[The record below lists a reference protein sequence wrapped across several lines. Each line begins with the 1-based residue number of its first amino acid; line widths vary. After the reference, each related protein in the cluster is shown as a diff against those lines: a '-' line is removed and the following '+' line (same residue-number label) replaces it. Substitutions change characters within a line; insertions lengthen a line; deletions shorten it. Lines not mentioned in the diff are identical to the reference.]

1 MVLHTVQRRL
11 NAALLLCKT
20 QKEILEMDKK
30 SGGSRAVISVCGC
43 LLVQICVGIIYL
55 WSVLKGSVA
64 ETLGM
69 DTGAA
74 GMVASYMLMAFVLGG
89 LFGGILDDRKGAKL
103 TCILGVC
110 LFSAG
115 IGLTALVSSSS
126 SWLIYLSYA
135 GLGGLGSGFAY
146 SACISC
152 IQKWMPTR
160 RGLASGLAVAA
171 FGLSTV
177 VFAPVFK
184 ALMTHFTVDGL
195 LSFKPFFGTLCGIF
209 LLLGLIGCAMITPPP
224 MPEESGANGG
234 ASLTLSQALRT
245 RSFIYIF
252 LTVFFINGAWNLATP
267 LLYDLG
273 VARGLTPALA
283 TLAVSMTGIASA
295 AGRLIMA
302 ALSDKLGRRPS
313 ICILSVMT
321 IVASILMIVVSGNAY
336 FAAVSLLAFAYGGPS
351 SVNAAITAD
360 AFGPRHSGSIY
371 GVVLLALGGSSLVF
385 NAISAN
391 LLGGNVTST
400 FIMAALSAVVPLLM
414 MFLLKRESAKAEK
427 G

>member
-1 MVLHTVQRRL
+1 MNQ
-11 NAALLLCKT
+11 
-20 QKEILEMDKK
+20 K
-30 SGGSRAVISVCGC
+30 SGGRRAVISVCGC
-43 LLVQICVGIIYL
+43 LLVQVCVGIIYL

-64 ETLGM
+64 ERLSM
-69 DTGAA
+69 SAGAA
-74 GMVASYMLMAFVLGG
+74 AMVSSYMLMAFVLGG
-89 LFGGILDDRKGAKL
+89 LFGGILDDRKGART

-115 IGLTALVSSSS
+115 IGLTALVSSRC
-126 SWLIYLSYA
+126 SWLIYLTYA

-152 IQKWMPTR
+152 IQKWMPSR

-184 ALMTHFTVDGL
+184 SLMGHFTGADGM
-195 LSFKPFFGTLCGIF
+195 LSFGPFFGTLAGLF
-209 LLLGLIGCAMITPPP
+209 LLMGLVGCAMIQPPP
-224 MPEESGANGG
+224 MPEETDGHCVP
-234 ASLTLSQALRT
+234 SLTLSQALHKRA
-245 RSFIYIF
+245 FVYIF

-273 VARGLTPALA
+273 IARGLTPALA
-283 TLAVSMTGIASA
+283 TLALSMTGIASA

-302 ALSDKLGRRPS
+302 ALSDRLGRRQS
-313 ICILSVMT
+313 ICILSLLTVA
-321 IVASILMIVVSGNAY
+321 ASIAMILVSGKAY

-360 AFGPRHSGSIY
+360 CFGPRHSGSIY
-371 GVVLLALGGSSLVF
+371 GVVLLALGASSMVF
-385 NAISAN
+385 NAVSSH
-391 LLGGNVTST
+391 LLGSDVTAT
-400 FIMAALSAVVPLLM
+400 FIMAALSALVPLLM
-414 MFLLKRESAKAEK
+414 MFLLRQESGEATPRHAPHFRSAVSHSHIA
-427 G
+427 